1 MEGGALEEIIRALQ
15 RDHEATVMEELLQDD
30 VD

>member
-1 MEGGALEEIIRALQ
+1 MEGDALDEIIRALQ
-15 RDHEATVMEELLQDD
+15 RDHEATVMEDLLGDD